1 MLPISVQ
8 ALHLIEREAPGFRE
22 AVRHA
27 KAAVCGTR
35 KTAHLPVRLERFDDD
50 PFLLYACL
58 WYAVSEKV
66 EVRFLTE

>member
-8 ALHLIEREAPGFRE
+8 ALYLIEREAPDFRE

-27 KAAVCGTR
+27 KAAVRGMR
-35 KTAHLPVRLERFDDD
+35 KTARLSIRLERFDDD

-58 WYAVSEKV
+58 WFAGGENV
-66 EVRFLTE
+66 EIRFLTK

>member
-8 ALHLIEREAPGFRE
+8 ALRLIEREAPDFRE

-27 KAAVCGTR
+27 KAAVRGVR
-35 KTAHLPVRLERFDDD
+35 KTAQLSVRLERFDDD

-58 WYAVSEKV
+58 WLALSENV
-66 EVRFLTE
+66 EVRFLAK